1 MQVMKQFGKL
11 YSCSDVIEQ
20 MRKPW
25 VRGQQWRRKSGDI
38 VEEFVMLTMFAAG
51 GISILR
57 EKMISKMV
65 KWIVVFFMSKTEE
78 LL

>member
-1 MQVMKQFGKL
+1 
-11 YSCSDVIEQ
+11 
-20 MRKPW
+20 
-25 VRGQQWRRKSGDI
+25 
-38 VEEFVMLTMFAAG
+38 MLTMFAAG